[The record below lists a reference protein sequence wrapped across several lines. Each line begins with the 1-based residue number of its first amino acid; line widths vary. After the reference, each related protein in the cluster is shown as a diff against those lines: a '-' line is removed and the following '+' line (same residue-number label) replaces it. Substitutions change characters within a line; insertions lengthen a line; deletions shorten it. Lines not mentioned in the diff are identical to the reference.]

1 MLKILT
7 VSAHLHNINGQ
18 GLQTGCLNWVADDSS
33 VFVSCDWCDQHVTR
47 AGVRRPVETGVN
59 RGEKRPAPT
68 PAGIIEYTVG
78 GAVGWVIFL
87 LNISIWLWGQT
98 YPGQPISERAGV
110 LCEFYTHCIF
120 PNQIIN
126 SLVGGQIKVHQ
137 EEQQLLGCFLSC
149 CVFYRSWAGS
159 LRSPWF
165 SNSWLFEPRWKFL
178 YTLYPASIGWQ
189 LRRLWL

>member
-1 MLKILT
+1 MWPARDQSWGPETSGDRGKPGGKEASPDPGRDHRVHT
-7 VSAHLHNINGQ
+7 RGGRGVGHF
-18 GLQTGCLNWVADDSS
+18 
-33 VFVSCDWCDQHVTR
+33 FV
-47 AGVRRPVETGVN
+47 
-59 RGEKRPAPT
+59 
-68 PAGIIEYTVG
+68 EYFHMTLRSDLP
-78 GAVGWVIFL
+78 WT
-87 LNISIWLWGQT
+87 S
-98 YPGQPISERAGV
+98 GQPISERAGV